1 MNVKITS
8 SLISCYYSDINQ
20 NIGSEKMTL
29 LIILL
34 TVFAAVALMVIL
46 GERFGS
52 PMDEEQ
58 QSKYSKVLPI
68 LVFILILGGIIKMA
82 MG

>member
-1 MNVKITS
+1 
-8 SLISCYYSDINQ
+8 
-20 NIGSEKMTL
+20 MTL

-58 QSKYSKVLPI
+58 QNKYSKILPI
-68 LVFILILGGIIKMA
+68 LVFILILGGIIKMLIV
-82 MG
+82 

>member
-1 MNVKITS
+1 
-8 SLISCYYSDINQ
+8 
-20 NIGSEKMTL
+20 MTL

-34 TVFAAVALMVIL
+34 SVFAAVSLMVIL

-58 QSKYSKVLPI
+58 QRNYSKILPI
-68 LVFILILGGIIKMA
+68 LVFILILGGIIKML